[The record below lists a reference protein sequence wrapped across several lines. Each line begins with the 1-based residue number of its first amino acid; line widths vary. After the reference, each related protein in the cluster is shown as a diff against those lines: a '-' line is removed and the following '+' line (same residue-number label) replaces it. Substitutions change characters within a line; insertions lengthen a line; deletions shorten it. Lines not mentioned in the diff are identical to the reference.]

1 MPCLSHAKNRG
12 KKIRKKHAERKILCF
27 LGFVFKQLQ
36 QQQEYQFIQIVVFRL
51 GFGFFFRT

>member
-12 KKIRKKHAERKILCF
+12 KKIREKHAERKILCF

-36 QQQEYQFIQIVVFRL
+36 QQQEYQFIQIVVFQL
-51 GFGFFFRT
+51 G